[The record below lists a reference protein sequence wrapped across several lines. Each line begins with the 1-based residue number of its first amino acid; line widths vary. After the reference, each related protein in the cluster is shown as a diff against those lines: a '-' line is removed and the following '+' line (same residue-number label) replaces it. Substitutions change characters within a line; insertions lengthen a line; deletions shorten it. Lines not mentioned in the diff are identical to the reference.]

1 MCKGPFCVYSVCFT
15 WVLNSEN
22 FFPSSLVFHFTLAF
36 ECKDKASYFLF
47 YWYRIYL
54 TSGLVCD
61 SLLAEVPHGAA
72 TSASRES
79 VQSIWFL
86 SKLRQK
92 NLETSFTKSQV
103 LKCFL
108 STLPSS
114 GLKGVFEKL
123 CFCNGLVWKIGL
135 TWEIKLGF
143 QIPLAS
149 YGRALNRTKQ

>member
-1 MCKGPFCVYSVCFT
+1 MLGSFLCVVCVFHLSLEP
-15 WVLNSEN
+15 VKIFS
-22 FFPSSLVFHFTLAF
+22 SSLVFHFTLAF
-36 ECKDKASYFLF
+36 ECKDKASYILL